1 MPKMRIIYRLYPG
14 APLAGVP
21 PLGLGLPGPSAHLGS
36 LGAPGLGALG
46 YYAQARRT
54 PSPDVD
60 PGSPAPPPR
69 SPREPSLE
77 RRSDDED
84 DDEPIHV

>member
-1 MPKMRIIYRLYPG
+1 MRAVLGDRLYPG

-21 PLGLGLPGPSAHLGS
+21 PLGLGLAGPSAHLGS
-36 LGAPGLGALG
+36 LGAPALGALG

-60 PGSPAPPPR
+60 PGSPAPRHR
-69 SPREPSLE
+69 SPREPSIE
-77 RRSDDED
+77 RRTDDEE